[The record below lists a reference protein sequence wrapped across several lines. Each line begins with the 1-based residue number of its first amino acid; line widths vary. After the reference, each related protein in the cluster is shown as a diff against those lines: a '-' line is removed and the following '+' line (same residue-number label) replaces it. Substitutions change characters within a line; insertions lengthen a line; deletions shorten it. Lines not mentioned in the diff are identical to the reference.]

1 MYAHNESADPLPTAG
16 GSAPQKRGQEMEHE
30 DQKMEGEA
38 RTIKS
43 CLELAYPSLTAMLFQ
58 VGEAC
63 AFGRFGG
70 SEAAVW
76 CWLLVHRNV
85 RHSRLQATG
94 PARPSLPHYLRLA
107 RPAFWNFARLG
118 SCCLELVSCPFRK

>member
-1 MYAHNESADPLPTAG
+1 MHAHNESADSLPTAR

-70 SEAAVW
+70 SVAGHGPGPSFTATLFEAGEACV
-76 CWLLVHRNV
+76 
-85 RHSRLQATG
+85 
-94 PARPSLPHYLRLA
+94 
-107 RPAFWNFARLG
+107 
-118 SCCLELVSCPFRK
+118 LELC